1 MQNQARLKVL
11 KAREDHIRTVL
22 EEAKQ
27 KLIAITKD
35 ESQYKAVMT
44 KLISQGLCLLVE
56 KEITIRCRQHDV
68 QLVQNCT
75 TAAVDEYKHMTHKP
89 CNVTLDQSSFLGEDT

>member
-35 ESQYKAVMT
+35 PSQYQTVMT
-44 KLISQGLCLLVE
+44 KLISQGLCLLTE
-56 KEITIRCRQHDV
+56 KDITIRCRQQDV
-68 QLVQNCT
+68 TLVQNCINT
-75 TAAVDEYKHMTHKP
+75 AVDEYKGLTKKN
-89 CNVTLDQSSFLGEDT
+89 CNVTLDQSSFLGDET

>member
-27 KLIAITKD
+27 KLIGITKD
-35 ESQYKAVMT
+35 PNQYQAVMS
-44 KLISQGLCLLVE
+44 KLICQGLCMLTE
-56 KEITIRCRQHDV
+56 KEITIKCRKQD
-68 QLVQNCT
+68 LSMVQNCISE
-75 TAAVDEYKHMTHKP
+75 AVEEYKSKANKN
-89 CNVTLDQSSFLGEDT
+89 CNVTLDKENFLGEET